1 MKVGD
6 VVRFVGSWAGGDGPK
21 VGIVMETW
29 TNGRTKRLSSVDVF
43 WDNEKLGNVDVKWV
57 ELVNELEKIIK

>member
-6 VVRFVGSWAGGDGPK
+6 VVEFVGSWRNPEGPK

-29 TNGRTKRLSSVDVF
+29 TNGRTKKLSSADVF
-43 WDNEKLGNVDVKWV
+43 WDNGSHGNV
-57 ELVNELEKIIK
+57 LVQSLAVISESR